1 MAVVWTDTT
10 QMANLIQ
17 KAFDRYLEFSLRS
30 MTVWRA
36 LCDKEPREQ
45 TQPGTTVQFQ
55 IYQDLAPVTAPL
67 TENVDPDPVGIP
79 NTKTV
84 DVTLNEWGNQAVLTR
99 KLRLF
104 ALSDVTQASADILG
118 YNLVDSLDRQVMAFA
133 AAGTNV
139 IYENGGVLK
148 ITGGAR
154 TSVVSNGTITDSL
167 KSRDL
172 RAAVALLRGRLA
184 LPRSGELFTAVVH
197 PDQSYDLRSESDL
210 AAWRPPHEYSAAQNI
225 WAGAVGVY
233 EGCYVVE
240 TPRMVFAADGA
251 GSSTKATVYRTVVL
265 GRQALARCVAEE
277 AHTVVGPVTDGLRR
291 FLRIGWYGVEG
302 WNRYRE
308 ECLQRIETTSSL
320 APLQV

>member
-30 MTVWRA
+30 MTIWRA

-55 IYQDLAPVTAPL
+55 IHQDLAPVTAPL
-67 TENVDPDPVGIP
+67 TEIVDPDPVGIP

-104 ALSDVTQASADILG
+104 SLSDVTAAAADILA
-118 YNLVDSLDRQVMAFA
+118 YNLVDSLDRQVQALA
-133 AAGTNV
+133 VAGSNV
-139 IYENGGVLK
+139 IYENAGALK

-154 TSVVSNGTITDSL
+154 ASVASTDTL

-172 RAAVALLRGRLA
+172 RAAVALLRGRNA
-184 LPRSGELFTAVVH
+184 LPRTQELFTAIIH

-240 TPRMVFAADGA
+240 TPRFTTAVDGA

-277 AHTVVGPVTDGLRR
+277 PHTVVGPVTDGLRR
-291 FLRIGWYGVEG
+291 FIRIGWYGVEG

-308 ECLQRIETTSSL
+308 ECLQRVETSSSL
-320 APLQV
+320 SPPQV